1 MKLLLALVILGS
13 PVFAALPKTNLIFSI
28 DQGFGNGVVANG
40 EVEALTRIVQ
50 VLEPLRERY
59 DVSVLLNP
67 MVKDKVRLTLA
78 LDTLVAHKMPF
89 VLDVISS
96 DSFTLGANGPANA
109 PFDSSHGLSISVEQ
123 LAELETTYGAS
134 LVGLRFM
141 EIFGQDYG
149 IRAMKTTNPELKR
162 PGDKLPA
169 DTFFRPDLAEGFIR
183 FAKEH
188 AMFVQWADFG
198 WMPFS
203 PWDKEMPRYTEQ
215 VKALLRLHPGVV
227 TITYNNNEPNE
238 ASIPRLSTWHT
249 AMEHFPND
257 GAAGYGLSNQSWLHN
272 FTYMDTKS
280 EEIIAWTQSAL
291 EKNCR
296 LIQFEP
302 AWYFFNLPAG
312 TFELGDSNQVPA
324 GTQPGEARESLK
336 QLIAFL
342 STTTPPRESEAIF
355 HQPAISDTKAATA
368 CVIGEV
374 HPGSETFYVR
384 LGNYGKTTP
393 IVSQA
398 WDAGAFTGL
407 KVPAGFQFGP
417 MADENSAAVQ
427 VHGREIGIW
436 IDSDHPRPALGSLLP
451 ITPAFW
457 WWDFAKAPMPFA
469 KDGAELAM
477 SFDMKVPTA
486 SRDGEAQPYI
496 TMNFLFLDTHSQKQF
511 WLAANL
517 FDMRPESQFPDTV
530 HFDGWEGGTQIPI
543 LYSALNNK
551 SQWMHPGKDSALFTS
566 QPFSEYRHYD
576 VRVTAAELKNAI
588 EAMQKR
594 FPETAVVSG
603 NVADLRLIHF
613 NLNPEVFAPK
623 GSRGRLGLA
632 LGGVRV
638 ELLGRGCDLT
648 DDSTSHKPFPRDE
661 LVTSNE

>member
-1 MKLLLALVILGS
+1 MLKLLLLSVLIILPLLALSENAL
-13 PVFAALPKTNLIFSI
+13 PAVFADQLVLQRDAAESKTRLVFSF
-28 DQGFGNGVVANG
+28 DEAFGNGIVANG
-40 EVEALTRIVQ
+40 NVEALNRMVSA
-50 VLEPLRERY
+50 LEPLRVKY

-67 MVKDKVRLTLA
+67 MIKDKQRLKLM
-78 LDTLVAHKMPF
+78 LDALVAQKMPF
-89 VLDVISS
+89 MFDVYSS

-109 PFDSSHGLSISVEQ
+109 PFDSSHGQSISVKQ
-123 LAELETTYGAS
+123 LAAFKESYGEW

-149 IRAMKTTNPELKR
+149 IRAMKTTNPELR
-162 PGDKLPA
+162 RAGDKLPD
-169 DTFFRPDLAEGFIR
+169 DTYFRPDLAEGFIR

-188 AMFVQWADFG
+188 GMFVQWADFG

-203 PWDKEMPRYTEQ
+203 PWDKEMPNYTEQ
-215 VKALLRLHPGVV
+215 VRALLLKYPGVV

-238 ASIPRLSTWHT
+238 ASIPRLNTWHT
-249 AMEHFPND
+249 AVESFPKD

-272 FTYMDTKS
+272 FTYMDTKP

-291 EKNCR
+291 DKHCR

-312 TFELGDSNQVPA
+312 TFELGDSNKVPD
-324 GTQPGEARESLK
+324 GTKPGEARESLK
-336 QLIAFL
+336 QLMSFL
-342 STTTPPRESEAIF
+342 SKATPPRDSEAIF
-355 HQPAISDTKAATA
+355 SQPAISDTKAATT

-374 HPGSETFYVR
+374 HPASDRFYVR
-384 LGNYGKTTP
+384 VGNYGKTTS

-407 KVPAGFQFGP
+407 KVPTGFQFGP
-417 MADENSAAVQ
+417 MAAENSTAVQ

-451 ITPAFW
+451 ITPAYW

-469 KDGAELAM
+469 KEGVELAM
-477 SFDMKVPTA
+477 SFEMKVPTA
-486 SRDGEAQPYI
+486 SREGEAQPYI
-496 TMNFLFLDTHSQKQF
+496 TANFLFLDTRSQKQF

-530 HFDGWEGGTQIPI
+530 HFDGWEGGTQFPI
-543 LYSALNNK
+543 LYSALNRK
-551 SQWMHPGKDSALFTS
+551 SQWMHPGNNSALFTS

-576 VRVTAAELKNAI
+576 VRVTAAELKTAI
-588 EAMQKR
+588 AAMQRR
-594 FPETAVVSG
+594 FPETAAVSG
-603 NVADLRLIHF
+603 NIAELRLIHF

-632 LGGVRV
+632 LRGIRV
-638 ELLGRGCDLT
+638 DAL
-648 DDSTSHKPFPRDE
+648 
-661 LVTSNE
+661 SN